1 MIDLINTM
9 SYFYNFQQFY
19 DKILEKSWTKHF
31 KIDLYK
37 AVITDKV
44 LFTFSVS
51 LSEKSNTPVLN
62 ILIVKMVGYRGFS
75 LIVGNV

>member
-1 MIDLINTM
+1 M
-9 SYFYNFQQFY
+9 Y
-19 DKILEKSWTKHF
+19 WTKHF

-51 LSEKSNTPVLN
+51 LSEKSNIYLN
-62 ILIVKMVGYRGFS
+62 SEDGRV
-75 LIVGNV
+75 